1 MKWRGI
7 VKIGDAAKPVPMSVD
22 RAAMAVLSQQVRAT
36 VSMPAC
42 IRAALIATEGGASY
56 HGTSHNGNGVSPNGN
71 GNGNGAGQNGAPG
84 PFRVALKGGLVIG
97 GLGVELIFRSRPARA
112 TGFPRDLTTKAT
124 LLPAGK
130 AIEIHDKS
138 RAKVGGDPAAWVQVR
153 DGDGVPLTDP
163 IYIGRLGRG
172 PCLMD
177 PAFSCLV
184 TAEIYVSPVGIFEPA
199 ESDLTLTGEMT
210 FDRGL
215 SLRVV
220 LRRRAGALWWGR
232 RPDAVLDF
240 EIVTAGNMIH
250 FPAQPIWTGESV
262 GTLRSLI
269 FLDGE
274 GEPIGNEHLLKPT
287 VALH

>member
-7 VKIGDAAKPVPMSVD
+7 GKIGEAASWKPLPMLVD
-22 RAAMAVLSQQVRAT
+22 RAAMAVLSQQVCT
-36 VSMPAC
+36 TISMPAC
-42 IRAALIATEGGASY
+42 IRAALIATEIGSSNGNSNGNSHGALN
-56 HGTSHNGNGVSPNGN
+56 GTSHGSSSPPI
-71 GNGNGAGQNGAPG
+71 QITL
-84 PFRVALKGGLVIG
+84 RGGLMIG
-97 GLGVELIFRSRPARA
+97 GLGVELIFRSRPKRPS
-112 TGFPRDLTTKAT
+112 GFPRDVTTKAT
-124 LLPAGK
+124 LLNGGQAL
-130 AIEIHDKS
+130 EIHDKTT
-138 RAKVGGDPAAWVQVR
+138 RAKIGGDPAAWVQIR
-153 DGDGVPLTDP
+153 DGEGVPLTDQV
-163 IYIGRLGRG
+163 YVGRLGKG

-177 PAFSCLV
+177 PTFSCLV
-184 TAEIYVSPVGIFEPA
+184 TAETYVSPVGISAPA

-220 LRRRAGALWWGR
+220 LRRREGPLWWGR

-240 EIVTAGNMIH
+240 DLLTAGHMIH

-287 VALH
+287 VALQ